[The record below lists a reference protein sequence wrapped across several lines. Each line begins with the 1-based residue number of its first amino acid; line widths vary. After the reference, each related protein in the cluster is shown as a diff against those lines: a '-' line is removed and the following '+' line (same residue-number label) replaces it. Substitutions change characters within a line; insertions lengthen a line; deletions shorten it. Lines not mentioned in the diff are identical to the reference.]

1 VTTSTDHI
9 TQSLSPTPGELIL
22 GTAYVAAY
30 DAGHAEGTID
40 AHYSPTAAITRVE
53 YALDHLAHPWAQGY
67 WDAVMERALGTAA
80 AAWDDLEK
88 ENHR

>member
-1 VTTSTDHI
+1 MTISADHI

-30 DAGHAEGTID
+30 DAGHAEGAID
-40 AHYSPTAAITRVE
+40 AHHSPTAAIARVE

-67 WDAVMERALGTAA
+67 WDAVMERVLDTAA
-80 AAWDDLEK
+80 AAWNDLVK
-88 ENHR
+88 ENR